1 MIIIRVNKKKY
12 KGVYGWDDI
21 SLKLFSELA
30 MIEMPPKYEA
40 FILAHG
46 SIEAEKKESI
56 DKFIKAASE
65 ITDKELN
72 EIFPAYYYKVIRC
85 LTNIPDD
92 VLSKAS
98 TEDITGLYDTYFKH
112 FIITLIYH
120 VPMDRLMGRIV
131 EYIPPYPRSF
141 KVSGS
146 RFYLPQTVRIMD
158 QDIPLA
164 DEPIISYTEAGDIF
178 RNMRI
183 SKDDVKRL
191 ALFMAIYCRKRG
203 EKYNEK
209 TVLQRSEHFMDVKMS
224 IVWSVFFYTVRRMH
238 DAALITRLFGDLPRP
253 IGEIVYQLRTCRSLA
268 TGA

>member
-46 SIEAEKKESI
+46 SIDAEKKESI
-56 DKFIKAASE
+56 DHFIRTASE

-72 EIFPAYYYKVIRC
+72 EIFPGYYRKVIRC

-92 VLSKAS
+92 ILSNAS
-98 TEDITGLYDTYFKH
+98 VDDITGLYDKYFKP
-112 FIITLIYH
+112 FILSLIYH
-120 VPMDRLMGRIV
+120 VPVDNLFGKVV
-131 EYIPPYPRSF
+131 EYIPPYPGSF
-141 KVSGS
+141 KVGS
-146 RFYLPQTVRIMD
+146 QRFYLPKTIRIMD

-164 DEPIISYTEAGDIF
+164 NEPIISYTEAGDIF

-209 TVLQRSEHFMDVKMS
+209 TVLERSDLFMNVKMS

-238 DAALITRLFGDLPRP
+238 DAVLIIRLFGDLPRP
-253 IGEIVYQLRTCRSLA
+253 IREIVYQARTYKNSVIVA
-268 TGA
+268 

>member
-46 SIEAEKKESI
+46 NIEAEKKESI
-56 DKFIKAASE
+56 DNFIKAASE

-72 EIFPAYYYKVIRC
+72 EIFPGYYRKVIRC

-92 VLSKAS
+92 ILSSAS
-98 TEDITGLYDTYFKH
+98 GEDITGLYDKYFKP
-112 FIITLIYH
+112 FILSLIYH
-120 VPMDRLMGRIV
+120 VPVDSLFGKIV
-131 EYIPPYPRSF
+131 EYIPPYPGSF
-141 KVSGS
+141 RVGNS

-164 DEPIISYTEAGDIF
+164 DEPVISYTEAGDIF

-183 SKDDVKRL
+183 SNDDVKRL

-203 EKYNEK
+203 EKYDEK
-209 TVLQRSEHFMDVKMS
+209 TVLKRSDLFMATKMS

-238 DAALITRLFGDLPRP
+238 DAVLIIRLFGELPRP
-253 IGEIVYQLRTCRSLA
+253 IGEIVSQLRTCRN
-268 TGA
+268 TGIVA